1 MKITYGIVGNTID
14 VTEICYSKLLKNDI
28 ITIPCGDH
36 SRAFFFT
43 DPLNG
48 ILKQIFI
55 TNKVT
60 IEYDHTLT
68 IKINVID
75 ETITVIN
82 QTSITNKLEGI
93 HSNLKIMYGGFHDEV
108 PEQRMAVRYLTGTEK
123 VLEIGGNIGRNSL
136 VIASILGNNSKN
148 FVTMESDADIAE
160 QLRMNRTI
168 NNLDFHIESSAL
180 SNKKMIQKSW
190 DTIHSDVLLDGYKNV
205 NIISLEGL
213 NTKYNIA
220 FDTLVLDC
228 EGAFYYILQ
237 DMPEILNGIKL
248 IIMENDYHNITH
260 KEYVDVVLRKNN
272 FYVDYVEN
280 GGWGP
285 CYNKFFEVWKKYF

>member
-43 DPLNG
+43 DPLIG
-48 ILKQIFI
+48 ILKKVFI
-55 TNKVT
+55 TNDDT
-60 IEYDHTLT
+60 IETEYDHTLT
-68 IKINVID
+68 VKINVID
-75 ETITVIN
+75 KSITIIN
-82 QTSITNKLEGI
+82 QESITNKLANI

-148 FVTMESDADIAE
+148 FVTMESDAYIAE
-160 QLRMNRTI
+160 QLRMNRTL

-180 SNKKMIQKSW
+180 SKKKMIQKSW
-190 DTIHSDVLLDGYKNV
+190 DTIHSDVLLEGYKNV

-237 DMPEILNGIKL
+237 DMPEILNTINL
-248 IIMENDYHNITH
+248 IIMENDYCNISH
-260 KEYVDVVLRKNN
+260 KEYVDDVLRKNK
-272 FYVDYVEN
+272 FYVDYVES

-285 CYNKFFEVWKKYF
+285 CYNNFFEV